1 MDMDAW
7 ALAKATIALFVV
19 VDPFGNI
26 PIFIGILKGMGK
38 DERGRAL
45 KVALVTGFV
54 ILMVLAL
61 TANLIF
67 ELFGISLAS
76 FKIAGGL
83 LLLVIAMKILI
94 QGSWEEV
101 HEATGA
107 VPLGFPLLVGPGAIT
122 TTIINIG
129 SYGMPVTMASIVIVF
144 CITWLAFRSIDR
156 IYSFLGKTGAVVV
169 ARVMALFIA
178 AIATQFIIDGVLYYT
193 S

>member
-1 MDMDAW
+1 MDAW

-38 DERGRAL
+38 DERSRAL

-54 ILMVLAL
+54 ILIVLAL

-178 AIATQFIIDGVLYYT
+178 AIATQFIIDGVLYFA